1 MNDKVNEQLSAMVDD
16 ELPGSEQEFLLRRLQ
31 QDDELQQTWSRYH
44 LIGEAMR
51 QHISSTSKH
60 DLAEKVSAAIGRE
73 PEQPARLET
82 EINKAQHR
90 RFFRPVA
97 GLAVAASV
105 AMMAIVGLQNLSGT
119 SETVNGL
126 PKLAKTSNSDLK
138 RVQGTRWD
146 LSGQQVESKLNG
158 YLVNH
163 NEYAN
168 STNLQ
173 GMLHYARIAGYDS
186 ARK

>member
-1 MNDKVNEQLSAMVDD
+1 MNDKVNEQLSSMVDD

-31 QDDELQQTWSRYH
+31 QDDELQGTWSRYH

-60 DLAEKVSAAIGRE
+60 DLADRVSAAI
-73 PEQPARLET
+73 RLESPGGQEESET
-82 EINKAQHR
+82 APR
-90 RFFRPVA
+90 RKSFFKPVA

-105 AMMAIVGLQNLSGT
+105 AMMAIVGVKNLTQT
-119 SETVNGL
+119 SEPVNGL
-126 PKLAKTSNSDLK
+126 PQLAKTSTSDLK
-138 RVQGTRWD
+138 RVQHGTRWN
-146 LSGQQVESKLNG
+146 LSRPEVESKLNG

-163 NEYAN
+163 NEHVN

-173 GMLHYARIAGYDS
+173 GIMHYARIAGYDS